1 MMKDNQNIKSER
13 YIDNITP
20 KPADMVEVVRC
31 KDCKHYTEG
40 KQYCYIDIPCEADG
54 YCYLGERKEIAKTR
68 LIDAEKLKQHY
79 AWWAG
84 GSREMT
90 MDEAKKDID
99 VIIDLQPTCDPY
111 KHGHWCSTWDTTV
124 KCSEC
129 GWFTGGKYNY
139 CPHCGAKMD
148 EVEGDEAESGR

>member
-1 MMKDNQNIKSER
+1 M
-13 YIDNITP
+13 P
-20 KPADMVEVVRC
+20 
-31 KDCKHYTEG
+31 
-40 KQYCYIDIPCEADG
+40 
-54 YCYLGERKEIAKTR
+54 R

-90 MDEAKKDID
+90 MDEAKKDFD

-111 KHGHWCSTWDTTV
+111 KHGHWVVITDSIFADTYE
-124 KCSEC
+124 CSEC
-129 GWFTGGKYNY
+129 GEPPLVNELAWELSAY
-139 CPHCGAKMD
+139 CPFCGAKMD